1 LTAPANTFAA
11 QPAHTGWSFRL
22 LLVCFLALS
31 ASLPIAMMS
40 LGKLLLFVAALGYFI
55 EAKLRDLP
63 DRALQ
68 NLLSPRLLVLILGLF
83 ALSLFWTHADLD
95 TALTALVKHGK
106 LLVIVLLASL
116 IRTAREGRIALLVF
130 AIGQFALLALSWLL
144 VAGLPWPPAPQGAS
158 AGVVFSSYLDQSIIF
173 ATSAAVIWHLHG
185 LNATKPLWPRW
196 LACAFV
202 LAALASVFQVLIG
215 RTAYVVALALIGLAL
230 LWSLPPKLRLPTLVG
245 APLLILLAVFMASS
259 HLPARIG
266 LVFSESRNFSE
277 KSDITSSSGWRLNA
291 WQRSIEAIAE
301 KPAQGHGVGAWS
313 TTVKRLQ
320 GPNGAAVFGAGSL
333 SNPHQEY
340 LLWGVELGVG
350 GILLLLLLHLAL
362 ARDFAGFV
370 EPVWRA
376 GASVTLAMAIACLF
390 NSSIYD
396 GLIGDYFCIVL
407 GLLLGLGL
415 RSGKTPSTTQ
425 SGRNHDATIDYTAA

>member
-1 LTAPANTFAA
+1 M
-11 QPAHTGWSFRL
+11 
-22 LLVCFLALS
+22 LVCFLALS

-40 LGKLLLFVAALGYFI
+40 IGKLLLFLAALGYFI
-55 EAKLRDLP
+55 EAQLRRVPDGALP
-63 DRALQ
+63 T
-68 NLLSPRLLVLILGLF
+68 LLSPRLLVFILAVF
-83 ALSLFWTHADLD
+83 AISLLWTSADLH
-95 TALTALVKHGK
+95 TALAALVKHGK

-130 AIGQFALLALSWLL
+130 AIGQFALLAISWLL
-144 VAGLPWPPAPQGAS
+144 VAGLPLPLAPQGAS
-158 AGVVFSSYLDQSIIF
+158 PGVVFSSYLDQSIIF
-173 ATSAAVIWHLHG
+173 ATSAAVIWHLQS
-185 LNATKPLWPRW
+185 LPAPRPLWPRW
-196 LACAFV
+196 LAAAFV
-202 LAALASVFQVLIG
+202 IAALASVFQVLIG
-215 RTAYVVALALIGLAL
+215 RTAYVVAIALIGLAL
-230 LWSLPPKLRLPTLVG
+230 VWRLPPKFRLTALFGV
-245 APLLILLAVFMASS
+245 PLLILLALFMASS
-259 HLPARIG
+259 YLPARVG

-277 KSDITSSSGWRLNA
+277 KADITTSSGWRLNA

-313 TTVKRLQ
+313 NTVKRLQ
-320 GPNGAAVFGAGSL
+320 GRSGAAVFGAGSL

-340 LLWGVELGVG
+340 LLWGVELGLG

-370 EPVWRA
+370 ESVWRA
-376 GASVTLAMAIACLF
+376 GVSVVLAMAIACLF

-415 RSGKTPSTTQ
+415 RSANPPLLTPLMTPPLTPQ
-425 SGRNHDATIDYTAA
+425 PTAPLHDRQA

>member
-1 LTAPANTFAA
+1 MTTLATTFAT

-22 LLVCFLALS
+22 LLVCFVALS

-40 LGKLLLFVAALGYFI
+40 LGKLLLFVVALGCFI
-55 EAKLRDLP
+55 EAHLRKSP

-68 NLLSPRLLVLILGLF
+68 GLHSPRLLVVILGLF
-83 ALSLFWTHADLD
+83 ALSLFWTHANTD

-116 IRTAREGRIALLVF
+116 IRTAREGRTALLVF
-130 AIGQFALLALSWLL
+130 ATGQFALLALSWLL
-144 VAGLPWPPAPQGAS
+144 AAGLPMPLAPPGAS
-158 AGVVFSSYLDQSIIF
+158 VGVVFSSYLDQSIIF
-173 ATSAAVIWHLHG
+173 ATSAAVIWHLQG
-185 LNATKPLWPRW
+185 LDTNRPPWPRW
-196 LACAFV
+196 LAALFV
-202 LAALASVFQVLIG
+202 LAALASIFLVLIG
-215 RTAYVVALALIGLAL
+215 RTAYIVAIALTGLALVWRLPPRLRRVALA
-230 LWSLPPKLRLPTLVG
+230 G
-245 APLLILLAVFMASS
+245 APLLILVVVLLASS
-259 HLPARIG
+259 HLPTRMS
-266 LVFSESRNFSE
+266 LVFSESRNFSQHA
-277 KSDITSSSGWRLNA
+277 DINSSSGWRLNA
-291 WQRSIEAIAE
+291 WQRSVEALAE
-301 KPAQGHGVGAWS
+301 KPLQGHGVGAWS
-313 TTVKRLQ
+313 ATVKRLQ
-320 GPNGAAVFGAGSL
+320 GGNGAAVFGAGSL

-350 GILLLLLLHLAL
+350 GIFLLLLLHLAL
-362 ARDFAGFV
+362 ARDYAGFV

-415 RSGKTPSTTQ
+415 RLGNPHPVTQ
-425 SGRNHDATIDYTAA
+425 PLHGR